1 MFKKESDKKT
11 FTAADIRRYI
21 DGRMS
26 PAERNEL
33 ERAALSDP
41 FLEDALEGYASLAD
55 PARMPSD
62 LEDLHTRLGDSLSPG
77 GQKRVLPVTA
87 AFFST
92 DSRLGSWLRIAAAVV
107 VIGAAGILLYV
118 RNHRTSSPRY
128 ELAAKQA
135 ELRSAPA
142 GVAAPT
148 DSTTSVESPAEKAS
162 PTGVGSPTEDKAAP
176 AAAVPPSPAGAVPPP
191 PAAPAPGAPMA
202 TVAPPGHQRRLVPP
216 LAKADARALAESS
229 AGAPAHIDYD
239 TAATIAAA
247 PQPSRPTMNLRFVP
261 EKRRAIPNT
270 TTGTADKAIAYG
282 STTQRLG
289 SPMTFGAK
297 ITDPRNQP
305 VVGATVQAEPSGQIT
320 TTDENGYF
328 HLQTGAA
335 AADDSIVVT
344 AIGFEKK
351 KYAVE
356 QVTPASPLQL
366 SEANNNLNEVVVIG
380 YGTAKSKKTTRWT
393 AGAYRVSNDTTEL
406 QPIDGWSSFNS
417 YVSHNAEIPSEVR
430 RQDLHGDVIL
440 SFRVDEDGN
449 PIGIS
454 VDKSLCVPCDTEAI
468 RLLKK
473 GPQWTKKNSNSTGH
487 VKVHF

>member
-1 MFKKESDKKT
+1 MPVEILKSVWKKRRMFKKESDKTT

-41 FLEDALEGYASLAD
+41 FLEDALEGYASLSD

-62 LEDLHTRLGDSLSPG
+62 LEDLHTRLGESLSPG
-77 GQKRVLPVTA
+77 GQKRELPVGT

-118 RNHRTSSPRY
+118 RNHRTGTPRY
-128 ELAAKQA
+128 ELATKQA

-142 GVAAPT
+142 GAAAPAGSPADSATPVESAAEKAAPT
-148 DSTTSVESPAEKAS
+148 R
-162 PTGVGSPTEDKAAP
+162 
-176 AAAVPPSPAGAVPPP
+176 
-191 PAAPAPGAPMA
+191 
-202 TVAPPGHQRRLVPP
+202 HQRRLVPP
-216 LAKADARALAESS
+216 ATKADARALAESA
-229 AGAPAHIDYD
+229 AGANIDYD
-239 TAATIAAA
+239 STSTIAAA
-247 PQPSRPTMNLRFVP
+247 PQPSRPTMNLRFAP
-261 EKRRAIPNT
+261 EKRRAIPD
-270 TTGTADKAIAYG
+270 TTGNVIAYG

-320 TTDENGYF
+320 TTDQNGYF
-328 HLQTGAA
+328 HLPTGAA

-366 SEANNNLNEVVVIG
+366 SEANNNLSDVVVVG

-393 AGAYRVSNDTTEL
+393 AGAYRVSSDTTEL

-417 YVSHNAEIPSEVR
+417 YVSHHAEIPSEVR
-430 RQDLHGDVIL
+430 RKDLHGDVIL

-449 PIGIS
+449 PVGIS

-473 GPQWTKKNSNSTGH
+473 GPQWTKKKNNSTGH

>member
-77 GQKRVLPVTA
+77 GQKRVLPVAA

-118 RNHRTSSPRY
+118 RNRRTETPRY

-135 ELRSAPA
+135 ELRSAPT
-142 GVAAPT
+142 GAA
-148 DSTTSVESPAEKAS
+148 A

-176 AAAVPPSPAGAVPPP
+176 AAAVPPSPAATT
-191 PAAPAPGAPMA
+191 PGAPMA
-202 TVAPPGHQRRLVPP
+202 TVAPPGHQRRLVSP

-229 AGAPAHIDYD
+229 AGAPTHIDYD
-239 TAATIAAA
+239 TTATIAAA
-247 PQPSRPTMNLRFVP
+247 PQPSRPTMNVRYG
-261 EKRRAIPNT
+261 T
-270 TTGTADKAIAYG
+270 TTR
-282 STTQRLG
+282 RLG
-289 SPMTFGAK
+289 SAQTFGAQ

-305 VVGATVQAEPSGQIT
+305 VVGATVQAEPSGQIA

-356 QVTPASPLQL
+356 QLTPASPLQL

-473 GPQWTKKNSNSTGH
+473 GPQWTKKNNNSTGH

>member
-142 GVAAPT
+142 GVG
-148 DSTTSVESPAEKAS
+148 SPA
-162 PTGVGSPTEDKAAP
+162 EDKAAP
-176 AAAVPPSPAGAVPPP
+176 TAAVPPP
-191 PAAPAPGAPMA
+191 PAATAPGAPMGA
-202 TVAPPGHQRRLVPP
+202 TTVAPTQHQRRLASPA
-216 LAKADARALAESS
+216 AKADARAFTESS
-229 AGAPAHIDYD
+229 AGAPTHIDYD
-239 TAATIAAA
+239 TTATIAAA
-247 PQPSRPTMNLRFVP
+247 PQPSHPTMNLRFAP

>member
-62 LEDLHTRLGDSLSPG
+62 LEDLHVRLGDSLSPG
-77 GQKRVLPVTA
+77 GQKRVLPVAA

-142 GVAAPT
+142 GAAAPT
-148 DSTTSVESPAEKAS
+148 DSATSVESPAEKAL
-162 PTGVGSPTEDKAAP
+162 PTGVDSPAEDKAAP
-176 AAAVPPSPAGAVPPP
+176 
-191 PAAPAPGAPMA
+191 
-202 TVAPPGHQRRLVPP
+202 
-216 LAKADARALAESS
+216 ARALAESS
-229 AGAPAHIDYD
+229 AGAPTHIDYD
-239 TAATIAAA
+239 TTATVAAA
-247 PQPSRPTMNLRFVP
+247 PQPSRPTMNIRFAP

-366 SEANNNLNEVVVIG
+366 SEANNNLNEVVVTG